1 MKIASLD
8 GLRGVAAILVVL
20 FHENYWFSQ
29 TGLVPKAYLAVDF
42 FFCLSGFIIA
52 YSYSEHLISG
62 QLSFLKFSAI
72 RLVRLYPLYLL
83 GTVLGLLRLSVQIA
97 IGHPAAPSISNFLVC
112 VVTALL
118 FLPSTSPRSELYPAN
133 SLAWSLG
140 FELAVNLAYAAVL
153 PYLTPRRSAIIT
165 SACCLTF
172 TALVFVKGSAEM
184 GPFWID
190 FAGATFRTLASFS
203 IGVTVFN
210 FRNRIMMRA
219 PPIILMIV
227 LAMFLAAPVVGGPFF
242 DLAFCFAVSP
252 ALVAVAANSTGL
264 KWKTR
269 CSCSWGLF
277 RTRSTCYTY
286 RL

>member
-97 IGHPAAPSISNFLVC
+97 IGHPAAPSISNFSGLCGDRTTVPT
-112 VVTALL
+112 VDISKV
-118 FLPSTSPRSELYPAN
+118 
-133 SLAWSLG
+133 
-140 FELAVNLAYAAVL
+140 
-153 PYLTPRRSAIIT
+153 
-165 SACCLTF
+165 
-172 TALVFVKGSAEM
+172 
-184 GPFWID
+184 
-190 FAGATFRTLASFS
+190 RTLPGEFP
-203 IGVTVFN
+203 GMVL
-210 FRNRIMMRA
+210 RI
-219 PPIILMIV
+219 
-227 LAMFLAAPVVGGPFF
+227 
-242 DLAFCFAVSP
+242 
-252 ALVAVAANSTGL
+252 
-264 KWKTR
+264 
-269 CSCSWGLF
+269 
-277 RTRSTCYTY
+277 
-286 RL
+286 